1 MSGMTAP
8 PMKETSRMTQGIEMV
23 ILSGVMGNL
32 TRVIT
37 SKIAEREREYID
49 GLMGLTTKV
58 LF

>member
-8 PMKETSRMTQGIEMV
+8 LMKETSRMTQGMEMV
-23 ILSGVMGNL
+23 ILSGVMANL
-32 TRVIT
+32 IRVIT
-37 SKIAEREREYID
+37 LKIAEREREYID